1 MMRRR
6 KEGYLGGL
14 SAYIRVVI
22 SSAGA
27 ALLVCLTF
35 LFVMRRR
42 DRKDQYP
49 DLVVDFR

>member
-1 MMRRR
+1 MMR
-6 KEGYLGGL
+6 KEEGYLGRL

-22 SSAGA
+22 TSAGA
-27 ALLVCLTF
+27 ALLVCLAL

-42 DRKDQYP
+42 ERKDQYP